1 MKEGLC
7 YGHTQMSTFFKV
19 FFSRLVRLK
28 GLGVS
33 WVIVSS
39 SSASCFTF
47 MVTFFFRKLSEWIPG
62 CLPFMK
68 LM

>member
-47 MVTFFFRKLSEWIPG
+47 MVPFFFTKLSEWIPG